1 MVHLEVTGKEN
12 RGLRMAK
19 RTRDKQRE
27 ALRDLDKGLTD
38 HVGNWTRFLKRQK
51 KKKKKKRSQEE
62 TVKPLTEASLQET
75 RLGEFIGN
83 RISLPQPWQLRCT
96 LSVN

>member
-1 MVHLEVTGKEN
+1 
-12 RGLRMAK
+12 MAK

-38 HVGNWTRFLKRQK
+38 HVGNWTHFLKRQ

-83 RISLPQPWQLRCT
+83 RISLPRSWQPLCT

>member
-38 HVGNWTRFLKRQK
+38 HVWNWTHFLKRQK
-51 KKKKKKRSQEE
+51 KKKKKKESGGDCE
-62 TVKPLTEASLQET
+62 TPD
-75 RLGEFIGN
+75 
-83 RISLPQPWQLRCT
+83 
-96 LSVN
+96 

>member
-38 HVGNWTRFLKRQK
+38 HVGNWTHFLKRGK
-51 KKKKKKRSQEE
+51 KKKKKESGSDCE
-62 TVKPLTEASLQET
+62 TPD
-75 RLGEFIGN
+75 
-83 RISLPQPWQLRCT
+83 
-96 LSVN
+96 